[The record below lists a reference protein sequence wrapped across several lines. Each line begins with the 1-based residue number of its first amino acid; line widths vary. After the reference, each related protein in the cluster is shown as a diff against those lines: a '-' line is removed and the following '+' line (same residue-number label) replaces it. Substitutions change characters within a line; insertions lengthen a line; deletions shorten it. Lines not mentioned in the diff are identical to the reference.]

1 LAQNSDTTKK
11 ANVVYGE
18 TSGLSPES
26 GKDGK
31 ADPNSAK
38 QLKEARENIADI
50 SERNKTV
57 HSHHPSKKEL
67 KNPMAREAWEES
79 KEAARASDGS
89 KPGRYFFIR
98 QDGAG
103 LQKPRE
109 SAGFGQGDP
118 IHEYGP
124 FKNAGGGDVPKGSQ
138 TYVDIYNQ

>member
-18 TSGLSPES
+18 TSGISPEK

-118 IHEYGP
+118 IREYGP
-124 FKNAGGGDVPKGSQ
+124 FNNAGGGDVPKGSQ